1 LLSPHNEGEGPRGG
15 SLNTSP
21 SFTPSRRRRRGGRGE
36 RREEEKERR
45 RKEGEQEIKQE

>member
-1 LLSPHNEGEGPRGG
+1 LLSPHNKGEGLSSG

-21 SFTPSRRRRRGGRGE
+21 SFTPSRRRRRGRGE

>member
-21 SFTPSRRRRRGGRGE
+21 PFTPSRRKK
-36 RREEEKERR
+36 EKEGRKER
-45 RKEGEQEIKQE
+45 GREREKKEGEQGEIKQE